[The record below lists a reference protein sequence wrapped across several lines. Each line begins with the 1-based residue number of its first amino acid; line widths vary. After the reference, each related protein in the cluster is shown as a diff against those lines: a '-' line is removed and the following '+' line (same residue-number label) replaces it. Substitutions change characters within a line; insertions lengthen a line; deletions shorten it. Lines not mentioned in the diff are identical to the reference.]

1 MKKSIA
7 LVLALL
13 MTFSMVACNSGSSST
28 PPADNPPATNTTD
41 NTSTT
46 EAPPVEL
53 TSSGDPVVL
62 KFWESAVEGAEFTQM
77 IAAEFTQMYPHI
89 TFEFEPVSHTDATQ
103 QILLD
108 GPAGVGPDFF
118 MIPHDML
125 GANTSAQVVLPAPNP
140 SHITDNFVDAA
151 VTAATS
157 GGTVYGYPMS
167 IETYA
172 LFYNKDLL
180 PNPPKTFDEVLAFAA
195 EYNNPAENKYAL
207 VWEPNNA
214 YFSYIFFSGYGSQ
227 LFGPNGDDP
236 MQHNINAP
244 ATVKG
249 VEFFQSLRSIL
260 DVPSA
265 DLGGDF
271 CNQAFENGLAAMY
284 LVGPWRIADCVASG
298 INFGITTIPSFPGE
312 SSPPASFSGVRIF
325 CISAYTD
332 HPTEAAMFL
341 EYLTSADV
349 QLRRFEA
356 NGQIPARKDVTVSD
370 EFSAGILSQA
380 AYAFPMPSINEMGQ
394 YWQTMGAAYGDIWDG
409 ADVVS
414 TLNAAAEVMEANIG
428 Q

>member
-7 LVLALL
+7 LLLTLLLALNL
-13 MTFSMVACNSGSSST
+13 VACGSDSGTTTTETT
-28 PPADNPPATNTTD
+28 PPAT
-41 NTSTT
+41 TT
-46 EAPPVEL
+46 ESGTETAVETPVLE
-53 TSSGDPVVL
+53 SSGEPVVL

-77 IAAEFTQMYPHI
+77 IAAEFTEMYPHI

-108 GPAGVGPDFF
+108 GPAGIGPDFF

-125 GANTSAQVVLPAPNP
+125 GANVSSGVVLPAVNP
-140 SHITDNFVDAA
+140 SHITDNFVPAA
-151 VTAATS
+151 VTAATL
-157 GGTVYGYPMS
+157 GGVVYGYPMS

-180 PNPPKTFDEVLAFAA
+180 PEPPKTFEEVLAFAA
-195 EYNNPAENKYAL
+195 EYNNPAENRYAL

-244 ATVKG
+244 NTIKG
-249 VEFFQSLRSIL
+249 IEFFQSLRSIL

-265 DLGGDF
+265 DLSGDF
-271 CNQAFENGLAAMY
+271 CNQAFESGLAAMY
-284 LVGPWRIADCVASG
+284 LVGPWRIADCIASG
-298 INFGITTIPSFPGE
+298 VNFGITTIPSFPGE

-325 CISAYTD
+325 CISAYSE
-332 HPTEAAMFL
+332 HPVEAAMFL
-341 EYLTSADV
+341 EYLTSREV

-356 NGQIPARKDVTVSD
+356 NGQIPARKDAQVDD
-370 EFSAGILSQA
+370 ELSAGILAQSA
-380 AYAFPMPSINEMGQ
+380 FAFPMPSINEMGQ
-394 YWQTMGAAYGDIWDG
+394 YWQSMGAAYGNIWDG

-414 TLNAAAEVMEANIG
+414 ELNAAAEVMEANIG